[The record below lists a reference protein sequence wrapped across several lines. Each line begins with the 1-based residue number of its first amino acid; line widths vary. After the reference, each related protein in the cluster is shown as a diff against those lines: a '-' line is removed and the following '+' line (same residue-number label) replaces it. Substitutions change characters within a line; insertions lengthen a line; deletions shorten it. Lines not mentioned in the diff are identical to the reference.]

1 MTPKELNEIAKK
13 LVAQLGDAHKATVDV
28 VPPGWVT
35 AVQMAKT
42 LGIARRTAGVY
53 LRKVGAEVKN
63 FRVQLAKNIKTVP
76 HYRLK

>member
-28 VPPGWVT
+28 VPPGWFT
-35 AVQMAKT
+35 SLEMSKT
-42 LGIARRTAGVY
+42 L
-53 LRKVGAEVKN
+53 RKDPTTVIRWLKSLKAETKRFRVGAGKIVK
-63 FRVQLAKNIKTVP
+63 LVP